1 MSILTPLVMV
11 LTLQDLILFIGVQT
25 PGGVVSL
32 VLAFLVLLSAI
43 PTIADWLM
51 GSLYLLKF
59 SLQNFITY

>member
-11 LTLQDLILFIGVQT
+11 LTLQELILFIGVQT

-51 GSLYLLKF
+51 RSLCLLK
-59 SLQNFITY
+59 SSMRNFIT

>member
-11 LTLQDLILFIGVQT
+11 LTLQELILFIGVQT

-51 GSLYLLKF
+51 RSLCLLK
-59 SLQNFITY
+59 SSMRNFTT

>member
-11 LTLQDLILFIGVQT
+11 LTLQELILFIGVQT

-51 GSLYLLKF
+51 RSLCLLK
-59 SLQNFITY
+59 SSMRNFVT